1 MKSCTM
7 ERKLHKIKIREEFAD
22 DVLNGDKR
30 FEVRENDRGYQ
41 KGDFIQFDV
50 IGGMGLSRHHDL
62 NDVRFEITYVLSGW
76 GVKDGYVVFG
86 IRKSDN
92 G

>member
-1 MKSCTM
+1 MKSCTV

-76 GVKDGYVVFG
+76 GIKDGYVVFG

>member
-1 MKSCTM
+1 MA
-7 ERKLHKIKIREEFAD
+7 KLHKLKLRIGFAD
-22 DVLNGDKR
+22 DVLNGDKC

-50 IGGMGLSRHHDL
+50 IDNIGLSQHHDL
-62 NDVRFEITYVLSGW
+62 NDVRFEITYVLSDW
-76 GVKDGYVVFG
+76 GIKDGYVVFG
-86 IRKSDN
+86 MRKVDN